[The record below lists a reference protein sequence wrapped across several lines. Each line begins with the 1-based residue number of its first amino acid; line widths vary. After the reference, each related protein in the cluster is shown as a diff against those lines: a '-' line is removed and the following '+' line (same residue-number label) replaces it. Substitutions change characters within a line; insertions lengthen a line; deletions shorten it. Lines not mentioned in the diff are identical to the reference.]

1 MSSRLT
7 ATRRGPTIKE
17 IAKEA
22 GVSISLV
29 SKVLHGRGGNVVRV
43 SSETAQ
49 MVRET
54 AQRLNYVP
62 NGLARS
68 LRMNRAENIG
78 LIFENFGLISAG
90 PLFYMDLL
98 DGVAQELF
106 SQHYR
111 LTILPE
117 VDPTNPGTVADGR
130 LDGVIWCKMPSSDDF
145 VARIAEF
152 PIPIVALNAPPP
164 DHDLGLVFVSC
175 DNRRGA
181 DLVVDHLVHLGHSRI
196 AFVME
201 VLEESTPDAQAR
213 LQGFRDACL
222 QRGLHCDEDDVFVWG
237 SDAREF
243 PTWFGK
249 TPHTAIFAW
258 NEGIGAAI
266 LRQAKR
272 AHISVPSEIS
282 VIGFDS
288 TRFCETTRPR
298 LTAVRQPIRDMAT
311 YAAKTLISHIE
322 GHLPSVFNV
331 TFPCSIDIRDST
343 APPRPRSKFAVTES
357 AP

>member
-7 ATRRGPTIKE
+7 AARRGPTIKE

-43 SSETAQ
+43 SNETAQ

-78 LIFENFGLISAG
+78 LIFENFGQISAG
-90 PLFYMDLL
+90 PLFYVDLL

-106 SQHYR
+106 AQHYR

-117 VDPTNPGTVADGR
+117 VDPANPSTIADGR
-130 LDGVIWCKMPSSDDF
+130 LDGVIWCKMPSSEDF
-145 VARIAEF
+145 VQRIAKF

-164 DHDLGLVFVSC
+164 DHDLGVVFVSC
-175 DNRRGA
+175 DNRKGA
-181 DLVVDHLVHLGHSRI
+181 DLVVDHLVSLGHKHI

-201 VLEESTPDAQAR
+201 KNEEFTPDAQAR
-213 LQGFRDACL
+213 LQGFREACL
-222 QRGLHCDEDDVFVWG
+222 HRGISCCEEDFFTWVA
-237 SDAREF
+237 DAREF
-243 PTWFGK
+243 PAWYGK

-272 AHISVPSEIS
+272 AHISVPNEIS

-298 LTAVRQPIRDMAT
+298 LTAIRQPIRDMAT
-311 YAAKTLISHIE
+311 FAAKTLIDEIE
-322 GHLPSVFNV
+322 GNQPLVHDI

-343 APPRPRSKFAVTES
+343 APPRTSIKVR
-357 AP
+357 

>member
-7 ATRRGPTIKE
+7 TTRRGPTIKE

-43 SSETAQ
+43 SKETAQ

-78 LIFENFGLISAG
+78 LIFENFGQINAG
-90 PLFYMDLL
+90 PLFYVDLL

-117 VDPTNPGTVADGR
+117 VDPANPAAIADGR
-130 LDGVIWCKMPSSDDF
+130 LDGIIWCKMPSSDDF
-145 VARIAEF
+145 VQRISQF

-164 DHDLGLVFVSC
+164 DHDLGLVFISC

-181 DLVVDHLVHLGHSRI
+181 DFVVDHLVGLGHRQI
-196 AFVME
+196 AFMME
-201 VLEESTPDAQAR
+201 KGEEFTPDAQAR
-213 LQGFRDACL
+213 LQGFREACL
-222 QRGLHCDEDDVFVWG
+222 HRGIACSEEDVFVWVA
-237 SDAREF
+237 DAREF
-243 PTWFGK
+243 SAWFGK

-258 NEGIGAAI
+258 NEGLGAAI
-266 LRQAKR
+266 LKQAKR
-272 AHISVPSEIS
+272 AHINIPNEMS

-298 LTAVRQPIRDMAT
+298 LTAVRQPIREMAT
-311 YAAKTLISHIE
+311 YAAKCLISQIE
-322 GHLPSVFNV
+322 GQLPSTHNV

-343 APPRPRSKFAVTES
+343 APPRAAVKL
-357 AP
+357 AKG

>member
-1 MSSRLT
+1 MSMRLT
-7 ATRRGPTIKE
+7 APRRGPTIKE

-22 GVSISLV
+22 GVSITLV
-29 SKVLHGRGGNVVRV
+29 SKVLHGRGGTVVRV
-43 SSETAQ
+43 SAETAQ
-49 MVRET
+49 MVRDT

-78 LIFENFGLISAG
+78 LVFENFGLISAG
-90 PLFYMDLL
+90 PLFYMNLL

-117 VDPTNPGTVADGR
+117 VDPTNPATIADGR

-145 VARIAEF
+145 VSRIAQF

-175 DNRRGA
+175 DNRKGA
-181 DLVVDHLVHLGHSRI
+181 DLVVDHLVRLGHERI

-201 VLEESTPDAQAR
+201 MHEEATPDAQAR

-222 QRGLHCDEDDVFVWG
+222 QRDLPCGEEDVFIWAA
-237 SDAREF
+237 DAREF
-243 PTWFGK
+243 PDWFGR

-272 AHISVPSEIS
+272 AHISVPNDMS
-282 VIGFDS
+282 VVGFDS
-288 TRFCETTRPR
+288 TRYCETTRPR

-311 YAAKTLISHIE
+311 YAAKTLISQIE
-322 GHLPSVFNV
+322 GQVPGIFDV

-343 APPRPRSKFAVTES
+343 APPRAHNGRSPKGSEG
-357 AP
+357 